1 MKFKDYLKAELE
13 KPVHDY
19 YDPNGNSPRA
29 IVVRGVFQQIIE
41 KYQDYPNLFK
51 QCLANFNW
59 LQTPIGAIMVLPIL
73 IILSPIIPIIAGVVC
88 HRSAI
93 NEFKLEFKQSILKDK
108 NYE

>member
-13 KPVHDY
+13 KPLHDY

-51 QCLANFNW
+51 LCLANFNW
-59 LQTPIGAIMVLPIL
+59 LRTPIGAFIELPIL
-73 IILSPIIPIIAGVVC
+73 IILAPIIPIIAGVAS
-88 HRSAI
+88 HRLAI
-93 NEFKLEFKQSILKDK
+93 NEFKSEFKQSKLKR
-108 NYE
+108 